1 MSPCWCEEAE
11 VLRDAALGRNK
22 GALLPSG
29 GTTVTTFSQVSSERA
44 ALKELRYQKNPT
56 LSEFA
61 ALISTVLTTIT
72 KVV

>member
-29 GTTVTTFSQVSSERA
+29 GTTVTTFSHVSSERG